1 MNDNFY
7 YDNQE
12 IPEKGLIFERTEDR
26 WLEHFRL
33 RPQQHDVPNEVK
45 DVDTQ
50 DYRNIDDTQDERDV
64 QLEFNNYLAALA
76 VNADLAAA
84 ADSDPVASAVDLGHA
99 DHVAEADPVLAEI
112 NRELDNIAPQI
123 TSDSVGNA
131 ATMFKVQQLQ
141 ENQSIPP
148 SCIKIKPKKSSKGE
162 KVTFLLPNGPLTRK
176 QKIDSFL
183 TANTAVTMPVLK
195 MKSSEPKAKRA
206 AKKRKR
212 GNGQEQELKQVREKE
227 NEDEVSFKINNNV
240 LLNFQNYPLCP
251 AQVIDI
257 SGRYLQSEDFSG
269 QQNLRSACRIVGHF
283 FAKEMYRYSGNRRK
297 ITYKFIRSSTL
308 RKSSACSYQI

>member
-212 GNGQEQELKQVREKE
+212 GNGQEQELKQLKLLIYPDDTYKVKTFLD
-227 NEDEVSFKINNNV
+227 NKIYDLPV
-240 LLNFQNYPLCP
+240 ESLDIFSQRKC
-251 AQVIDI
+251 IDI
-257 SGRYLQSEDFSG
+257 LETDEKLRINLSDRARYEKAV
-269 QQNLRSACRIVGHF
+269 RAAI
-283 FAKEMYRYSGNRRK
+283 KYSHN
-297 ITYKFIRSSTL
+297 TEE
-308 RKSSACSYQI
+308 